1 MSRHSTHDNRM
12 EMELEMYASLCSLV
26 YQMDQGF
33 TVDGETMD
41 AARHAING
49 WDDYWNEPEQRNDFV
64 SKEEGL
70 ANVRALREHLNRDH
84 LNLLPPAPL
93 KSVPSIT
100 DTPTS
105 NTTPTTITQR
115 HWDESSPTPT

>member
-1 MSRHSTHDNRM
+1 MSRRSTHDDRM
-12 EMELEMYASLCSLV
+12 EMELEMYTSLCSLV
-26 YQMDQGF
+26 YQVDQGF

-49 WDDYWNEPEQRNDFV
+49 WDDYWNDRPLVVDAVSPEIN
-64 SKEEGL
+64 L
-70 ANVRALREHLNRDH
+70 ANVRALRDR

-100 DTPTS
+100 NTPTS
-105 NTTPTTITQR
+105 NTTITTITQH
-115 HWDESSPTPT
+115 HWDESSPTPA